1 MKNFLEATVIKPT
14 LTVNIKFTVTPMG
27 QVPCLIKLGAKIL
40 YEDTIKETQTFNL
53 DLPLTDPIDLSVQ
66 IYRNHPDAV
75 MLALTIDN
83 YEILPKYQHLATPP
97 TDYVD
102 FNTTWAFK
110 IPSFY
115 PGYHGI
121 TGQGWIA

>member
-1 MKNFLEATVIKPT
+1 MKNFSDATVIKPT
-14 LTVNIKFTVTPMG
+14 LTVKVKFTVTPLG
-27 QVPCLIKLGAKIL
+27 QVPCLIKLGSKTL
-40 YEDTIKETQTFNL
+40 YEDTIKETQTFDL

-66 IYRNHPDAV
+66 IYRHHPDAV
-75 MLALTIDN
+75 VLALTIDG

-102 FNTTWAFK
+102 FNTTWTFK

-115 PGYHGI
+115 PWYHGI

>member
-1 MKNFLEATVIKPT
+1 MKNFSEATAIKPR
-14 LTVNIKFTVTPMG
+14 LAVNVKFTVTPVG
-27 QVPCLIKLGAKIL
+27 QVPCLVKLGAKIL
-40 YEDTIKETQTFNL
+40 YEDTIKETQTFEL
-53 DLPLTDPIDLSVQ
+53 AVPLTDPIDLSVQ
-66 IYRNHPDAV
+66 IYRHHPDAV
-75 MLALTIDN
+75 VLSLTIDD

-102 FNTTWAFK
+102 FNGTWTFK

-115 PGYHGI
+115 PWHHSI

>member
-1 MKNFLEATVIKPT
+1 MKNFSEATAIKPT
-14 LTVNIKFTVTPMG
+14 LTVKVKFTVTPLG
-27 QVPCLIKLGAKIL
+27 QVPCLIKLGSKTL
-40 YEDTIKETQTFNL
+40 YEDTIKEAQTFDL

-66 IYRNHPDAV
+66 IYRHHPDAV
-75 MLALTIDN
+75 VLALTIDG

-102 FNTTWAFK
+102 FNTTWTFK

-115 PGYHGI
+115 PWYHGI

>member
-1 MKNFLEATVIKPT
+1 MKNFLEATAIKPT
-14 LTVNIKFTVTPMG
+14 LTVKVKFTVTPMG
-27 QVPCLIKLGAKIL
+27 QVPCLVKLGTKTL
-40 YEDTIKETQTFNL
+40 YEDTIKETQTFDI

-66 IYRNHPDAV
+66 IYRHHPDAV
-75 MLALTIDN
+75 VLVLTIND

-102 FNTTWAFK
+102 FNTTWTFK

-115 PGYHGI
+115 PWYHSTI
-121 TGQGWIA
+121 GQGWIA